1 MRRSDHVDGFSLAY
15 DQRGSGP
22 AVVLLHG
29 WPGDRHD
36 WRDVV
41 AQLDDAVTTVVPDLR
56 GFGESD
62 TSARDP
68 APNGADPALH
78 GADSA
83 LHGAD
88 PALYGA
94 AGQAASVLGLID
106 ELALERPVIAGYDVG
121 SRTAQQLARTAP
133 ERVGALV
140 LAPPLPGVG
149 DRVLAPEAQTE
160 FWYQPFHRLEL
171 SGQLLDG
178 DRAAVRAYLEHFWSH
193 WSGPSYTPDSA
204 QLDRLADAY
213 ARPGAFT
220 ASIGWYRSG
229 SGTVATSLAER
240 APAREDRIR
249 IPTTV
254 LWPEHDP
261 LFPPA
266 WGDRLEE
273 FFADVTREDLPGVGH
288 FSPLEAPARFA
299 AAITA
304 AAARH

>member
-1 MRRSDHVDGFSLAY
+1 MQRSDQVDGFSLAY
-15 DQRGSGP
+15 DRRGSGP

-41 AQLDDAVTTVVPDLR
+41 ARLGDAVTTVVPDLR

-62 TSARDP
+62 KSVGDP
-68 APNGADPALH
+68 AP
-78 GADSA
+78 
-83 LHGAD
+83 
-88 PALYGA
+88 YGA
-94 AGQAASVLGLID
+94 PGQAASVLGLIE
-106 ELALERPVIAGYDVG
+106 ELALERPVVAGYDVG

-149 DRVLAPEAQTE
+149 DRVLTPDAQTE
-160 FWYQPFHRLEL
+160 FWYQPFHRLGL
-171 SGQLLDG
+171 SGRLLDG
-178 DRAAVRAYLEHFWSH
+178 DRAAVRVYLEHFWSH
-193 WSGPSYTPDSA
+193 WSGPAFTPDPVE
-204 QLDRLADAY
+204 LDRLAGLY
-213 ARPGAFT
+213 GEPGAFT

-240 APAREDRIR
+240 PPAPAARIQV
-249 IPTTV
+249 PTTV

-266 WGDRLEE
+266 WGDRLDE
-273 FFADVTREDLPGVGH
+273 FFADVAWHDLTGVGH
-288 FSPLEAPARFA
+288 FSPLEAPDRFA
-299 AAITA
+299 AAITTA
-304 AAARH
+304 ADSR

>member
-1 MRRSDHVDGFSLAY
+1 MQRSSVVDGFSLAY
-15 DQRGSGP
+15 DRHGSGP

-36 WRDVV
+36 WREVV
-41 AQLDDAVTTVVPDLR
+41 AALGDDYDTVVPDLR

-62 TSARDP
+62 RSAGEP
-68 APNGADPALH
+68 EP
-78 GADSA
+78 
-83 LHGAD
+83 
-88 PALYGA
+88 YGA
-94 AGQAASVLGLID
+94 AGQAASVLGLIE
-106 ELALERPVIAGYDVG
+106 ELALQRPVVAGYDVG

-171 SGQLLDG
+171 SERLLDG
-178 DRAAVRAYLEHFWSH
+178 DRA
-193 WSGPSYTPDSA
+193 SGP
-204 QLDRLADAY
+204 RLPRALLVALVGPGVH
-213 ARPGAFT
+213 ARSGAAGPPRRASTRRPGAFT
-220 ASIGWYRSG
+220 ASIGWYRAG

-240 APAREDRIR
+240 APAPEDRIQ

-266 WGDRLEE
+266 WGDRLDE
-273 FFADVTREDLPGVGH
+273 FFADVDATRPGRRR
-288 FSPLEAPARFA
+288 PLLA
-299 AAITA
+299 AGGA
-304 AAARH
+304 